1 MAHIQPNRSPEG
13 CRSPLCGYLEQRE
26 SGPEHH
32 DRCAHNIEFTMPCAW
47 HRTPAQIRAMHE
59 RDTAM
64 LASARAPMA
73 KRRGL

>member
-1 MAHIQPNRSPEG
+1 MTTQGVAPET
-13 CRSPLCGYLEQRE
+13 CRTPLCGYLIQYPSR
-26 SGPEHH
+26 H
-32 DRCAHNIEFTMPCAW
+32 DCAHNIEFTTPCAW

-64 LASARAPMA
+64 LSAAREPL